1 MKIQFR
7 KIFWFILRYFEK
19 GDEPYNYKPL
29 NRKILVVVGALFL
42 VLSTITVYF
51 TIQKEDYG
59 YLLPVI
65 VFFAIG
71 LISITVG
78 FLGSDRA
85 VSKIWGDR

>member
-1 MKIQFR
+1 MQFR

-29 NRKILVVVGALFL
+29 NRKILVVVGTLFI
-42 VLSTITVYF
+42 VLSLITVYF
-51 TIQKEDYG
+51 SIQKEDYG
-59 YLLPVI
+59 YLLPIV
-65 VFFAIG
+65 VFFVIG
-71 LISITVG
+71 FISLTVG